1 MGRPVTV
8 YEDTR
13 NPPAACT
20 TKSNS
25 IKTVARWLAPFWISA
40 VVIGSF
46 LPGSSKAY
54 LGTKP
59 NPVQHPAEL
68 QHRLAHMLIF
78 GITSLLLLVSAETR
92 KGELRA
98 AGAAFL
104 LGVSIEIGQLLF
116 GLSMA
121 FEWWDVRDDFI
132 GVLLVFSVFQAAR
145 LALRA
150 RAHGPSALPR

>member
-8 YEDTR
+8 FEDTR

-20 TKSNS
+20 AKPRP
-25 IKTVARWLAPFWISA
+25 IRTVARWLVPFWIAA

-59 NPVQHPAEL
+59 NPVQHPVEF
-68 QHRLAHMLIF
+68 QHRLAHMLVF
-78 GITSLLLLVSAETR
+78 GITSLLFLLISDPRTGDV
-92 KGELRA
+92 RA

-104 LGVSIEIGQLLF
+104 LGLLIEIGQVIF

-132 GVLLVFSVFQAAR
+132 GVLLVFLLFQAAS

-150 RAHGPSALPR
+150 ARS